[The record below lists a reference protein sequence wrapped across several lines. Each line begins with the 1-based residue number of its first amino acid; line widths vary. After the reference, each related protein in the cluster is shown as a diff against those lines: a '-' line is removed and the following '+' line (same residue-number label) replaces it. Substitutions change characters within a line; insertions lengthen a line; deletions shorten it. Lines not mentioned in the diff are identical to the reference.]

1 MNHDSKNNLIIYQ
14 AENGVIELRLDMDNE
29 TMWATIDQIAQIF
42 EIDKSNVSRHI
53 KNIFEE
59 GEIKKDSTVA
69 KNATVERQEGDR
81 FVKRELDVYSLDII
95 LAIGFR
101 ARSTKKA
108 IYFRKKA
115 GEILK
120 QHITQ
125 GYTINQK
132 MLDEKKDLYLQ
143 AINDIQK
150 IASQGDLVST
160 NRVLDIIKSFS
171 GTWFSLQSY
180 DEGTIPNS
188 GFTSSGLEIDIHELY
203 ADVASLKK
211 ELEKKDQA
219 TELFAQEKTHQALQ
233 GIIGNVM
240 QTAFGND
247 VYQTLEEKAAHLLYF
262 VIKNHP
268 FNDGNKRTG
277 AFVFLWFL
285 RKSGIDFKNNITP
298 QALTALTLLVAQSDP
313 NDKDRIVGLILLM
326 FQK

>member
-14 AENGVIELRLDMDNE
+14 AENGAIQLRSDATAETIWASQKQLAEVFNVDVRTINE
-29 TMWATIDQIAQIF
+29 
-42 EIDKSNVSRHI
+42 HI
-53 KNIFEE
+53 KNIFSEDELEE
-59 GEIKKDSTVA
+59 NLTIRKFRIVQKEGTKEVSRNISHYNLDMIISVGYRVNSKVA
-69 KNATVERQEGDR
+69 TKFRRWATQ
-81 FVKRELDVYSLDII
+81 
-95 LAIGFR
+95 
-101 ARSTKKA
+101 T
-108 IYFRKKA
+108 
-115 GEILK
+115 LK

-180 DEGTIPNS
+180 DEGTTPNS
-188 GFTSSGLEIDIHELY
+188 GFTSSGLEIDIQELY
-203 ADVASLKK
+203 ADVASLKT
-211 ELEKKDQA
+211 ELEKKGQA
-219 TELFAQEKTHQALQ
+219 TELFAQEKTPQALQ

-247 VYQTLEEKAAHLLYF
+247 VYETLEEKAAHLLYF